1 MCAVL
6 GLWIVHV
13 ILGFNQNWLEMPLML
28 CHTAARG
35 FIVGGQW
42 EEHHSLP
49 GVNTACLPDVV
60 RYFHLKFMSFV
71 LVPVGSL
78 CEMEAV
84 FAWVHVWWIVWRGE
98 IRSFWNQLF
107 LEPRGTAYGKGRDC
121 VTLHPH
127 WCFAHG
133 CDCSSPSANRVWW
146 APFVGYPGFFPGVS
160 RSKAPRDGSALAL
173 LQATKAQSL
182 FWRGNLCTSL
192 LGTACGPHSHSAAA
206 SQSSENLSSCLS
218 WKLGMN
224 LPRAGLL
231 VLCSSAGVQIERRGG
246 FAEGDW
252 EGA

>member
-127 WCFAHG
+127 WRFAHG

-146 APFVGYPGFFPGVS
+146 APFVGYPGFFSWRESFQSTTRWQCTCSAAGNKGAKPLLKGKSVHFT
-160 RSKAPRDGSALAL
+160 PRDRLW
-173 LQATKAQSL
+173 T
-182 FWRGNLCTSL
+182 
-192 LGTACGPHSHSAAA
+192 P
-206 SQSSENLSSCLS
+206 
-218 WKLGMN
+218 
-224 LPRAGLL
+224 
-231 VLCSSAGVQIERRGG
+231 
-246 FAEGDW
+246 
-252 EGA
+252 